1 MINKFAFIFNIFII
15 IEINF
20 INTDFISL
28 IKKKN
33 IIITFKLYFVIFEL
47 RNNNIKIK
55 VLNIKVKYYIAL
67 IFIVRNYDYIII
79 NVKNF

>member
-20 INTDFISL
+20 INMDFISL
-28 IKKKN
+28 IKKKY
-33 IIITFKLYFVIFEL
+33 IIIIFKLYFVIFEL

-55 VLNIKVKYYIAL
+55 ILNIKVKYYITF
-67 IFIVRNYDYIII
+67 IFIARNYNYIII